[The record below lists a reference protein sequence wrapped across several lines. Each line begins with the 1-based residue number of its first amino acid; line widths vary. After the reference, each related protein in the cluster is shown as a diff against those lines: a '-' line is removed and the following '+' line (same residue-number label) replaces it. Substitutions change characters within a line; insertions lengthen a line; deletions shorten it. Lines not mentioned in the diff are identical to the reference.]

1 MRSPEVATRRLCAPP
16 REVRNGCIGGS
27 TGEPSSAM
35 KRLPIEGDASYRSFV
50 RGHESGRQ
58 RRIDEGWAATLSV
71 VNGPPQ
77 EVDQRQRL
85 LLRHRCTD
93 RVQLLVDEEVREARD
108 RVAGRARGVKNRDVA
123 PIAGRGWRIRERR
136 GRCSAAGQAREDP
149 S

>member
-50 RGHESGRQ
+50 QGHESGRQ
-58 RRIDEGWAATLSV
+58 RGIDERCTAALSV
-71 VNGPPQ
+71 VDGPPQ
-77 EVDQRQRL
+77 EVDQPLRL

-108 RVAGRARGVKNRDVA
+108 RITGRARAVENRDVA
-123 PIAGRGWRIRERR
+123 PIAGRSWRIRERR
-136 GRCSAAGQAREDP
+136 GRGCGAG
-149 S
+149 